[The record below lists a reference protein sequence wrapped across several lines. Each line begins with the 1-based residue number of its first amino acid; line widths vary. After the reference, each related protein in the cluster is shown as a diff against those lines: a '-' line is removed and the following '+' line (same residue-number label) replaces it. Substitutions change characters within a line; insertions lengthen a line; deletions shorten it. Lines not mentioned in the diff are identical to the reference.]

1 MADIKKKLVDGAGLQ
16 AAMGI
21 MANYADK
28 GVRGAIGG
36 YNQSFPLTAATK
48 GNIYYHKGTN
58 RYYICVDNYNGSS
71 LTNPNSNFE
80 ELSAYTNR
88 QRLENLNKIELLL
101 EYQYEKSGG
110 TKTVRLNNSIENYDF
125 LFISGTESASSEL
138 INSFYIPTSIFKTR
152 QAVRIPMD
160 SIMDIINNSNRF
172 DYIIYYESDT
182 SVRIQYY
189 NNAYADS
196 NNRLLIYGIGRKN

>member
-71 LTNPNSNFE
+71 LTNPNSKFE
-80 ELSAYTNR
+80 ELSVYTNR
-88 QRLENLNKIELLL
+88 QRLDSLDKISTDIVVEPDAR
-101 EYQYEKSGG
+101 YVDRVTAHRVGRN
-110 TKTVRLNNSIENYDF
+110 T
-125 LFISGTESASSEL
+125 L
-138 INSFYIPTSIFKTR
+138 ITITFKMNVTIPANVPIVTFKG
-152 QAVRIPMD
+152 A
-160 SIMDIINNSNRF
+160 RF
-172 DYIIYYESDT
+172 TPTYFVVCGDT
-182 SVRIQYY
+182 STKASRCFLNGNCI
-189 NNAYADS
+189 NFPNASFTTS
-196 NNRLLIYGIGRKN
+196 NSVVFGQLSAFIKDL